1 MNTNELLQRWS
12 TMSLN
17 DIEDQ
22 IIRGEDQETV
32 AQLIGADT
40 IAEIRGIS
48 FGAPPSSELENVV
61 LLPGIMGSLL
71 SSIRGVTSQLWI
83 NPLLFLQ
90 GNGRYLRLNADGD
103 DDEYP
108 EVDCVPIG
116 LEKMTYLKIGL
127 QFNRQTRLYEFPY
140 DWRRRIEYNADILK
154 TSIDRWS
161 NGHPECQF
169 TLVAHSMGGLV
180 SRTFIAR
187 HPQHAARH
195 VKRLIMHGTPNFGAA
210 NAIENLV
217 NGNSMMATVDKL
229 NSNNEMRKL
238 VYCLPSVY
246 QLLPTPPEYFP
257 QGIEYPVDFDL
268 YDARSWRM
276 QNIQQKYLDGAR
288 SLYKILAQS
297 DPQIPMDVIA
307 GGNIATMIAARLAFN
322 QDVPELQMTTIDKG
336 TNSGDGTVP
345 LWSAMLPGAKVHYIQ
360 EVHRALSGNN
370 RVIRATLDLI
380 YSGSCSLP
388 ENLPPPKLISFDAE
402 TAAPPLPPS
411 IQAEVLQNKIETGT
425 AGETDLKSLY
435 FAF

>member
-1 MNTNELLQRWS
+1 LNTNELLQRWS
-12 TMSLN
+12 TMSLT

-48 FGAPPSSELENVV
+48 FAAPPSAERENVI

-71 SSIRGVTSQLWI
+71 SSIRGVTSLLWI

-90 GNGRYLRLNADGD
+90 GNGRYLRLNVDGD
-103 DDEYP
+103 DDETP

-116 LEKMTYLKIGL
+116 LEKMTYLKISL
-127 QFNRQTRLYEFPY
+127 QFNRQTHLHEFPY
-140 DWRRRIEYNADILK
+140 DWRRPIEYNADILK
-154 TSIDRWS
+154 TSIERWS
-161 NGHPECQF
+161 NGHPERQF

-180 SRTFIAR
+180 SRTYMAR
-187 HPQHAARH
+187 HPQHAALH
-195 VKRLIMHGTPNFGAA
+195 VKRLIMHGTPNFGAT

-246 QLLPTPPEYFP
+246 QLLPAPPEYFP
-257 QGIEYPVDFDL
+257 PGIEYPVDFDL

-276 QNIQQKYLDGAR
+276 QDIQQKYLDGAR
-288 SLYKILAQS
+288 SLHQTLAQS
-297 DPQIPMDVIA
+297 DPQIPMHVIA

-345 LWSAMLPGAKVHYIQ
+345 LWSAELPGAKVHYIQ

-370 RVIRATLDLI
+370 RVIRASLDLI
-380 YSGSCSLP
+380 HSGTCSLP
-388 ENLPPPKLISFDAE
+388 ETLPPPKLISFDAE
-402 TAAPPLPPS
+402 AEAPLPPT
-411 IQAEVLQNKIETGT
+411 IQAEVLQHKIETGT